1 MLKYDS
7 NLNAKPFLKWAG
19 GKSQLL
25 STIENKFPD
34 TIKKSMKIDRYFE
47 VFVGG
52 GALYFYLMNNYEVK

>member
-25 STIENKFPD
+25 STIENRFPD
-34 TIKKSMKIDRYFE
+34 KMGLLKISLVNYI
-47 VFVGG
+47 
-52 GALYFYLMNNYEVK
+52 LY